1 MKKKILSGLFD
12 LSDLAVTNV
21 TGILSRDRDS
31 PHLIQASRL
40 LHELF
45 EAKQAEKFARLDQE
59 FELLV
64 GHKER
69 ALVALRQHAQEHQC
83 QTARAA

>member
-1 MKKKILSGLFD
+1 MSTCPEYDRLASEANQILID
-12 LSDLAVTNV
+12 
-21 TGILSRDRDS
+21 
-31 PHLIQASRL
+31 LIQASTL